1 MGGKLQC
8 KACNIPSVRSI
19 RVIQHLVY
27 RGFSPHVRRL
37 RPWVAFVTRGHCD
50 DLRAVEAHAWRTLGV
65 IRQCDRMVHCRGG
78 VGLLSQRRNTIG
90 VCFRRG
96 QNSTWLSA
104 QGRFAQIAA
113 HPRCG
118 TGIHMTPGATCV
130 PGVRKRRRSHQATLR
145 LKLTTDG
152 NLTAFPLRGQS
163 LIVAREVA

>member
-37 RPWVAFVTRGHCD
+37 RPRVAFVTRGHCD

-96 QNSTWLSA
+96 QNSTWLSTANSSTSSLWHRYTHDSRCNVCAWCA
-104 QGRFAQIAA
+104 QK
-113 HPRCG
+113 
-118 TGIHMTPGATCV
+118 ATV
-130 PGVRKRRRSHQATLR
+130 TS
-145 LKLTTDG
+145 G
-152 NLTAFPLRGQS
+152 NLAFEVDNRRQLDS
-163 LIVAREVA
+163 FSFARPKFGRCA